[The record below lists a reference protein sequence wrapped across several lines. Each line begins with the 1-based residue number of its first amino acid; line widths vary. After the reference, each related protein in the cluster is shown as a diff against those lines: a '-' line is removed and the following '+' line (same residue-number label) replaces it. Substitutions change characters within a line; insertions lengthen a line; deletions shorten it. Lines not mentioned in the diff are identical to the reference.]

1 MQTNKDLILRNI
13 KKLSDFLMVLTKQKP
28 SEIDNIVDYINEFN
42 IETFNLST
50 ESLLEKETAEILEI
64 VGGNNLEDIKD
75 FADLLFFNFSLE
87 QDISKR
93 LQQSEKIIELYRG
106 YEKMSLVYSLEIQSK
121 ITILRKD
128 F

>member
-28 SEIDNIVDYINEFN
+28 SEIENIVDYINEFN

-64 VGGNNLEDIKD
+64 VGSNNLEDIKD

-87 QDISKR
+87 HDKPKW

-106 YEKMSLVYSLEIQSK
+106 YEKLSLVYSFEIQSK
-121 ITILRKD
+121 INILKKD
-128 F
+128 S

>member
-28 SEIDNIVDYINEFN
+28 SEIENIVDYINEFN

-64 VGGNNLEDIKD
+64 VGSNNLEDIKD

-87 QDISKR
+87 QDKSKR

-106 YEKMSLVYSLEIQSK
+106 YEKLSLVYSFEIQSK

-128 F
+128 S

>member
-28 SEIDNIVDYINEFN
+28 SEIENIVDYINEFN

-128 F
+128 S

>member
-28 SEIDNIVDYINEFN
+28 SEIENIVDYINEFN

-50 ESLLEKETAEILEI
+50 ESLLEKETAEIVEI
-64 VGGNNLEDIKD
+64 VGSNNLEDIKD

-93 LQQSEKIIELYRG
+93 IQQSEKIIELYRG
-106 YEKMSLVYSLEIQSK
+106 YEKLSLVYSFEIQSK
-121 ITILRKD
+121 INILKKD
-128 F
+128 S

>member
-28 SEIDNIVDYINEFN
+28 SEIENIVDYINEFN

>member
-28 SEIDNIVDYINEFN
+28 SEIENIVDYINEFN

-64 VGGNNLEDIKD
+64 VGSNNLEDIKD

-87 QDISKR
+87 QDRSKR

-106 YEKMSLVYSLEIQSK
+106 YEKLSLVYSFEIQSK
-121 ITILRKD
+121 ITLLRKD
-128 F
+128 S

>member
-28 SEIDNIVDYINEFN
+28 SEIENIVDYINEFN

-64 VGGNNLEDIKD
+64 VGSNNLEDIKD

-87 QDISKR
+87 QDRSKR
-93 LQQSEKIIELYRG
+93 LQQSEKIIELYRD

-128 F
+128 S

>member
-28 SEIDNIVDYINEFN
+28 SEIENIVDYINEFN

-87 QDISKR
+87 QDKSKR

-128 F
+128 S

>member
-28 SEIDNIVDYINEFN
+28 SEIENIVDYINEFN

-50 ESLLEKETAEILEI
+50 ESLLEKETAEIVEI
-64 VGGNNLEDIKD
+64 VGSNNLEDIKD

-106 YEKMSLVYSLEIQSK
+106 YEKLSLVYSFEIQSK
-121 ITILRKD
+121 INILKKD
-128 F
+128 S

>member
-13 KKLSDFLMVLTKQKP
+13 KKLSDFLMVLKKQKP
-28 SEIDNIVDYINEFN
+28 SEIENIVDYINEFN

-64 VGGNNLEDIKD
+64 VGSNNLEDIKD

-87 QDISKR
+87 QDKSKR

-128 F
+128 S